1 MRCKACDSALN
12 SFEATRKS
20 QETGEFIDLCNNCYY
35 FVKDDLQVVENIE
48 LMELQDSI
56 DIEEEL

>member
-20 QETGEFIDLCNNCYY
+20 KETGEFIDLCNNCYM
-35 FVKDDLQVVENIE
+35 FVKEDMQVVENIA
-48 LMELQDSI
+48 LMELQDAI
-56 DIEEEL
+56 DIDEEM